1 MNLSNLQK
9 QFIKKITNM
18 NTNNK
23 IFKTDNKYQVL
34 FEPIKIGPV
43 IAKNRFYQVPHCN
56 GGGYRDPSAAAEMRN
71 IKSEGGWGVVFT
83 EQVEMHHTS
92 EITPYIELRLWDDRD
107 IKIVSKMADKIHE
120 YDTLAGIELTYPG
133 INGPNLYT
141 KEVPMAATAGP
152 ILTFTSDPVN
162 AREMDKE
169 DIRNLRK
176 WFRQAA
182 RRSKIA
188 GFDIICLYGAH
199 GFGAIQHFLSRS
211 TNHRIDEY
219 GGSLENRSRLMK
231 ELTEEVM
238 DEVGDTMAVSI
249 RLSLQELGDQYSLT
263 NNEIRDCI
271 EMHSSLP
278 DLWDLAQGAWEDC
291 SGTSRFVEEGAQ
303 QDLIQGIKSLTDKPV
318 VGVGRFTSP
327 DLMVKQIKS
336 GNLDFIGAARP
347 SIADPFLPNKI
358 RDGKIDDIRECIG
371 CNICVTG
378 DMTMSISRCTQN
390 PSFMEEWR
398 KGWHPENFQ
407 IKGESKSILIIGSGP
422 AGLEATRCLSK
433 RGYDVTLAEK
443 DAQIGGRVS
452 KERLLPGLSA
462 WGRVVDYREG
472 QINKL
477 KNVNIY
483 LESEITKKDIL
494 EFDFEHICFATG
506 SKWRNDGV
514 GRINLHPLEIDSSMN
529 IYTPDDIMSD
539 TKIEGK
545 VVIFDDDHYY
555 MASVLAEK
563 LVKEGN
569 EVVFVTPASIVS
581 EWSLNTLDQPFI
593 QKRLIELGV
602 QIICNK
608 SISKVGRDT
617 VDLSCKYTGKISSLE
632 TGNILFVTSRQPLNE
647 LYKSFSQ
654 DEITRHKLIKSI
666 DIIGDANAPAP
677 IAWATYAGYNY
688 AFNLDK
694 AVDDNTLPFKREI
707 TEIIS

>member
-647 LYKSFSQ
+647 LYESFSQ
-654 DEITRHKLIKSI
+654 DEITRHKHIKSI

>member
-539 TKIEGK
+539 KKIDGK

-608 SISKVGRDT
+608 SISKVERDT

-654 DEITRHKLIKSI
+654 DEITRHKHIKSI

>member
-1 MNLSNLQK
+1 
-9 QFIKKITNM
+9 
-18 NTNNK
+18 
-23 IFKTDNKYQVL
+23 
-34 FEPIKIGPV
+34 
-43 IAKNRFYQVPHCN
+43 
-56 GGGYRDPSAAAEMRN
+56 
-71 IKSEGGWGVVFT
+71 
-83 EQVEMHHTS
+83 
-92 EITPYIELRLWDDRD
+92 
-107 IKIVSKMADKIHE
+107 
-120 YDTLAGIELTYPG
+120 
-133 INGPNLYT
+133 
-141 KEVPMAATAGP
+141 
-152 ILTFTSDPVN
+152 
-162 AREMDKE
+162 
-169 DIRNLRK
+169 
-176 WFRQAA
+176 
-182 RRSKIA
+182 
-188 GFDIICLYGAH
+188 
-199 GFGAIQHFLSRS
+199 
-211 TNHRIDEY
+211 
-219 GGSLENRSRLMK
+219 
-231 ELTEEVM
+231 
-238 DEVGDTMAVSI
+238 
-249 RLSLQELGDQYSLT
+249 
-263 NNEIRDCI
+263 
-271 EMHSSLP
+271 
-278 DLWDLAQGAWEDC
+278 
-291 SGTSRFVEEGAQ
+291 
-303 QDLIQGIKSLTDKPV
+303 
-318 VGVGRFTSP
+318 
-327 DLMVKQIKS
+327 
-336 GNLDFIGAARP
+336 
-347 SIADPFLPNKI
+347 
-358 RDGKIDDIRECIG
+358 
-371 CNICVTG
+371 
-378 DMTMSISRCTQN
+378 MTMSISRCTQN

-483 LESEITKKDIL
+483 LESAITKKDIL

-514 GRINLHPLEIDSSMN
+514 GRINLHPLAIDSSMN

-654 DEITRHKLIKSI
+654 DEITRHKHIKSI

-694 AVDDNTLPFKREI
+694 AVDYNTLPFKREI

>member
-1 MNLSNLQK
+1 
-9 QFIKKITNM
+9 M

-539 TKIEGK
+539 AKIEGK

-647 LYKSFSQ
+647 LYKSFSH
-654 DEITRHKLIKSI
+654 DEITRHKHIKSI

-707 TEIIS
+707 TEIIN

>member
-514 GRINLHPLEIDSSMN
+514 GRINLHPLEIDNSMN

-647 LYKSFSQ
+647 LYKSFTK
-654 DEITRHKLIKSI
+654 DEITRHKHIKSI

-707 TEIIS
+707 TEIIN

>member
-443 DAQIGGRVS
+443 DDQIGGRVS

-514 GRINLHPLEIDSSMN
+514 GRINLHPLEIDNSMN

-647 LYKSFSQ
+647 LYKSFAQ
-654 DEITRHKLIKSI
+654 DEITRHKHIKSI

-707 TEIIS
+707 TEIIN